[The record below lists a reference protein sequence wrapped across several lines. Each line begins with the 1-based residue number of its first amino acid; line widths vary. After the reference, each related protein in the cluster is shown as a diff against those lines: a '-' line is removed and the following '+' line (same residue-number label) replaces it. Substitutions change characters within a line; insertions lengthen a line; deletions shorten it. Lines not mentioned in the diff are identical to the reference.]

1 MELTYNQKLSIYKQK
16 YACVD
21 INALINYK
29 AYLIRKANRL
39 EVSLADLIKEFYS

>member
-29 AYLIRKANRL
+29 AYLIRKGARL
-39 EVSLADLIKEFYS
+39 GISFSDLIKEFYS